1 MEIFDVAI
9 IGGGPAGS
17 SCAAFCALAG
27 LHTLVL
33 ERERF
38 PREKVCGD
46 CLNPSCWPVL
56 DRLALAPRVLDLA
69 HSKLTS
75 VEFIAIDG
83 HKVIVH
89 LPTGDDCEISVK
101 RSLFDDLLLKRA
113 RELGARVREE
123 ITVTAL
129 SKSGAGKTRSHRP
142 MARPDLDA
150 PRVRGCN
157 AVQPRWKI
165 ATTSGETFFAQVL
178 IGADGRNS
186 TVARLR
192 NLLPRPARE
201 RVALQAHIPRPR
213 NFDSRIVLQFL
224 REGYSG
230 QAPVN
235 ETELNLCLVGRP
247 PTISRLRQWAQRQ
260 FEIPVNQPWRTITP
274 LTRAPVPCAYENL
287 LFIGDAARVVEPFTG
302 EGIYYALRSGEL
314 AAGAVAKII
323 RGEDRQVA
331 LRDFARASA
340 EMYRGRLWINR
351 LARAAVL
358 SPRIASG
365 FVRAA
370 RIKPA
375 ILRLLT
381 RKIVA
386 LENDAIRMTNDESM
400 TKPE

>member
-56 DRLALAPRVLDLA
+56 ERLGLTQRVWDLP

-75 VEFIAIDG
+75 VEFITIDG
-83 HKVIVH
+83 HKVIVD
-89 LPTGDDCEISVK
+89 LPTGNDCELAIK
-101 RSLFDDLLLKRA
+101 RSLFDDLLLKGA
-113 RELGARVREE
+113 CELGAHVREE
-123 ITVTAL
+123 TTVTAL
-129 SKSGAGKTRSHRP
+129 AHHQDWKVETATREGFR
-142 MARPDLDA
+142 ARA
-150 PRVRGCN
+150 
-157 AVQPRWKI
+157 
-165 ATTSGETFFAQVL
+165 L

-192 NLLPRPARE
+192 NLLPRPTRE
-201 RVALQAHIPRPR
+201 RVSLQAHIPLPR
-213 NFDSRIVLQFL
+213 NFGSRIVLQFL

-235 ETELNLCLVGRP
+235 EIELNLCLVGRP
-247 PTISRLRQWAQRQ
+247 PTISKLRQWAQRH
-260 FEIPVNQPWRTITP
+260 FEVPADQPWRTITP
-274 LTRAPVPCAYENL
+274 LTRAPVPCAHENL

-302 EGIYYALRSGEL
+302 EGIYYAIRSGEL
-314 AAGAVAKII
+314 AAAAIVKII
-323 RGEDRQVA
+323 KGEDRQLA
-331 LRDFARASA
+331 LHEFARASA

-358 SPRIASG
+358 SPHIAS
-365 FVRAA
+365 FLIQAA
-370 RIKPA
+370 RVQP
-375 ILRLLT
+375 ILRSLT
-381 RKIVA
+381 AKIVA
-386 LENDAIRMTNDESM
+386 SDL
-400 TKPE
+400 

>member
-1 MEIFDVAI
+1 MEVFDVAI
-9 IGGGPAGS
+9 VGGGPSGS

-56 DRLALAPRVLDLA
+56 EGLSLTQRVWDLP

-83 HKVIVH
+83 HKVIVD
-89 LPTGDDCEISVK
+89 LPTRDDCELSIK

-113 RELGARVREE
+113 CDLGVHVREE
-123 ITVTAL
+123 TTVTAL
-129 SKSGAGKTRSHRP
+129 RRSNSEKTFSQGP
-142 MARPDLDA
+142 VARPVLD
-150 PRVRGCN
+150 VSQGRGYN
-157 AVQPRWKI
+157 VFRPGWKI
-165 ATTSGETFFAQVL
+165 ETTSGESFLAQVL
-178 IGADGRNS
+178 VGADGRNS

-192 NLLPRPARE
+192 NFLPHPIRE
-201 RVALQAHIPRPR
+201 RVALQAHIPLPR
-213 NFDSRIVLQFL
+213 NFGKRIVLQFL
-224 REGYSG
+224 PEGYSG

-235 ETELNLCLVGRP
+235 ENELNLCLVGKP
-247 PTISRLRQWAQRQ
+247 HTISRLRQWAQRH
-260 FEIPVNQPWRTITP
+260 FEIRADQPWHTITP
-274 LTRAPVPCAYENL
+274 LTRAAVPCAHENL

-314 AAGAVAKII
+314 AANAIAKII
-323 RGEDRQVA
+323 SGKDRQVA
-331 LRDFARASA
+331 LREFAHAYA

-358 SPRIASG
+358 SPRIGSL

-370 RIKPA
+370 QINPS
-375 ILRLLT
+375 ILKLLT
-381 RKIVA
+381 AKIVSPK
-386 LENDAIRMTNDESM
+386 L
-400 TKPE
+400 